1 MTTKKVTM
9 QKIKDILRLKYSANL
24 SIRQISRSLNLSTG
38 VISKYINRADMAE
51 LGWPLPEAMTEQE
64 LALIMQ
70 PKRAVTS
77 STFAEP
83 DFNTMQQDLGQ
94 KGMTRQLLWEEYAEV
109 HPGNHYSYSRFTV
122 LFKQWRGKLQL
133 SMRQTHLAG
142 EKLFVDYCGPTMNV
156 VNPETGEYRTAQI
169 FVAVLGA
176 SSYTYAEATWSQ
188 SLPDWVGSHVRA
200 FNFYG
205 GLPEVVVPDN
215 LLCGAP
221 HKRFYVE

>member
-9 QKIKDILRLKYSANL
+9 QKIKEILRLKYGANL
-24 SIRQISRSLNLSTG
+24 STRQISRSLNISTG
-38 VISKYINRADMAE
+38 VISKYIKRADTAG
-51 LGWPLPEAMTEQE
+51 LSWPLPETMTEHE

-70 PKRAVTS
+70 PKRVV

-83 DFNTMQQDLGQ
+83 DFNAMQQELTH
-94 KGMTRQLLWEEYAEV
+94 KSMTRQLLWEEYAET
-109 HPGNHYSYSRFTV
+109 HPSNHYSYSRFTV

-133 SMRQTHLAG
+133 SMRQHHRAG

-176 SSYTYAEATWSQ
+176 SSYTFAEATWSQ
-188 SLPDWVGSHVRA
+188 SLPDWIGSHVRA

-215 LLCGAP
+215 LKSA
-221 HKRFYVE
+221 VSA